1 MTATPG
7 ERIVAGMLTRDN
19 FSRWLG
25 LEVVALGEG
34 ACTCRLT
41 VRDDMLNGL
50 GVVHG
55 GIAYSLA
62 DSALAFA
69 CNSEGHVTVSIENS
83 IRYPAAVRPGDVL
96 TATVEPA
103 GGSRRIG
110 YYTGRVTREDGTVVG
125 LFTGTVYRT
134 EKAHVID
141 VESA

>member
-1 MTATPG
+1 MSRPEEA
-7 ERIVAGMLTRDN
+7 ERIVAGMLARDN

-25 LEVVALGEG
+25 IEVVALEAG

-55 GIAYSLA
+55 GVAYSLA

-69 CNSEGHVTVSIENS
+69 CNGLGRVTVSIENG
-83 IRYPAAVRPGDVL
+83 IRYPAPVRPGDIL
-96 TATVEPA
+96 TAVVEPA
-103 GGSRRIG
+103 GGSNRLG
-110 YYTGRVTREDGTVVG
+110 YYSGRITRDDGTVVG

-134 EKAHVID
+134 EKVHSID
-141 VESA
+141 D